1 VPTILNI
8 ALTSLAIVL
17 ALILITAWLISGM
30 IIRRRKP
37 DPPSTPA
44 DHGLPYE
51 HVTFA
56 ARDGVQLGGWL
67 VAEKGSRRPTVIF
80 CPGISGSMD
89 GDTHFLPTFSA
100 AGFDVLQFDWRAHGI
115 SDGQRCT
122 FGVREVNDVLGA
134 VDLLQSLGI
143 TKIGLM
149 GFSMGGAV
157 ALRAAARD
165 ARILC
170 VVSDGGFVHVSHA
183 IGGFMREKV
192 GLLGLIL
199 TPLVLWMTRLR
210 LGGLDLREADPLNEV
225 GKIAPDVLIR
235 TRPVLFIHGSDDPYI
250 PINDQKAI
258 YAAAGEPKSLW
269 RVDGAGH
276 REAHERAPEEYRQK
290 VIGFFKTYLRETNR

>member
-1 VPTILNI
+1 MIRLIPDGVIVPTLLNI
-8 ALTSLAIVL
+8 ALTIFAILL
-17 ALILITAWLISGM
+17 ALILITAWLISGV

-37 DPPSTPA
+37 DPPNTPA

-80 CPGISGSMD
+80 CPGITGSMD
-89 GDTHFLPTFSA
+89 GDTHFLPAFSA

-122 FGVREVNDVLGA
+122 FGVREIEDVLGA
-134 VDLLQSLGI
+134 VDLLQSRGI

-157 ALRAAARD
+157 ALRAVARD

-170 VVSDGGFVHVSHA
+170 VVSDGGFVHVTHA

-192 GLLGLIL
+192 GLLGSIL

-210 LGGLDLREADPLNEV
+210 LGGIDLREADPLNEA
-225 GKIAPDVLIR
+225 GKIAPR
-235 TRPVLFIHGSDDPYI
+235 SVLFIHGSNDPYV
-250 PINDQKAI
+250 PISDQDAI
-258 YAAAGEPKSLW
+258 VAAAGEPKSLW
-269 RVDGAGH
+269 RVEGAGH

-290 VIGFFKTYLRETNR
+290 VIGFFKANLW